1 MKEFWSKVGGILEN
15 KWVKFLLVTVIYV
28 LWFVVWSRN
37 WWMLLGVPVIYDI
50 YISKYMYRLFWKK
63 HTERKKRS
71 KLYKEVSSWVEA
83 ILFAIVAASLIHIYV
98 FQLYQIPTSS
108 MEKTLLVGDRL
119 YVNKISY
126 GPRMPNTPLSFPLV
140 HNVMPFSKT
149 AKSYSEAIQRPY
161 KRLAGFGKV
170 ERDDI
175 VVFNFPAGDT
185 VLIDRARQEILTVT
199 YYDVLR
205 DRQRQYG
212 ERRGREAI
220 EREFEVV
227 SRPVDKREHYV
238 KRCVGL
244 PGDTLAIESGQLYVN
259 GEAQKH
265 YPGIQF
271 SYTVETTSP
280 LSRKVLD
287 EAGISNEDAK
297 YYDRASGTYYNLPL
311 TDSNAA
317 WLKSMKNVVS
327 VERNPMD
334 MWFSDIFPNDSAF
347 HWSVDNFGPLW
358 IPAKGATV
366 PLTIDNLPL
375 YSRIIKNYEGHDL
388 EVRESVIYID
398 GSPADS
404 YTFAMDYYFMMG
416 DNRHFSADS
425 RYWGFVPEDH
435 IVGKPE
441 FIFWSTNKDK
451 SFPKSIRWNRLF
463 SHQ

>member
-1 MKEFWSKVGGILEN
+1 MKELLGKIRATLSN
-15 KWVKFLLVTVIYV
+15 KWVKFLLVAVIYI
-28 LWFVVWSRN
+28 LWFTVWSRC
-37 WWMLLGVPVIYDI
+37 WWALIGVPVIYDL
-50 YISKYMYRLFWKK
+50 YISKYIYRFFWKK
-63 HTERKKRS
+63 HKERQRRS

-83 ILFAIVAASLIHIYV
+83 ILFAVVVASLLHIYL

-119 YVNKISY
+119 YVSKVAY

-140 HNVMPFSKT
+140 HNTMPFSKT

-161 KRLAGFGKV
+161 KRLAGFGNV

-185 VLIDRARQEILTVT
+185 VLLEMQNAT

-205 DRQRQYG
+205 DRQRMYG
-212 ERRGREAI
+212 EKRGREAI
-220 EREFEVV
+220 EREFTVV

-244 PGDTLAIESGQLYVN
+244 PGDTVSIEAGQLYID
-259 GEAQKH
+259 GEAQKNYH
-265 YPGIQF
+265 GVQF
-271 SYTVETTSP
+271 SHTVATTSP

-287 EAGISNEDAK
+287 EAGIANDDIMF
-297 YYDRASGTYYNLPL
+297 DRASSTYYNLPL
-311 TDSNAA
+311 TSGNAE
-317 WLKSMKNVVS
+317 WLKTMKNVIS

-334 MWFSDIFPNDSAF
+334 MWFNDIFPNDQAYR
-347 HWSVDNFGPLW
+347 WSVDNFGPLW

-366 PLTIDNLPL
+366 ALTVENLPL
-375 YSRIIKNYEGHDL
+375 YARIIKNYEGHSL
-388 EVRESVIYID
+388 EVGEGIIYID
-398 GSPADS
+398 GSPTDS

-435 IVGKPE
+435 IVGKPV
-441 FIFWSTNKDK
+441 FIFWSTDKDK
-451 SFPKSIRWNRLF
+451 SFPKSIRWNRIF
-463 SHQ
+463 NNPE